1 MGVVLF
7 VSISAPLKQ
16 GLMNMLKMFTS
27 SAGTFIGHRAHWSF
41 AWRIG
46 VFGRFVSV
54 SSILIVVWM
63 MELLKG
69 SVGFD
74 LDSMSFGVQLS
85 QHTPVGAGGKV

>member
-1 MGVVLF
+1 
-7 VSISAPLKQ
+7 
-16 GLMNMLKMFTS
+16 
-27 SAGTFIGHRAHWSF
+27 
-41 AWRIG
+41 
-46 VFGRFVSV
+46 
-54 SSILIVVWM
+54 M